1 MVVVRVKLAEGNGAR
16 PTPQKPN
23 AAWTVRL
30 TSLYGKSRPIGV
42 HFAHDHAESVS
53 FSLSVVEARTG
64 LVSKYVVGFL
74 SGGDIVSIP
83 PGQGTD
89 TVFTLTKATAAPE
102 GAAGVDRLRYR
113 LLLTGP
119 DGAAHYGEE
128 LFECALNPRCCRRAS
143 ASSAEA
149 LVRP

>member
-42 HFAHDHAESVS
+42 HFAHESVS

-64 LVSKYVVGFL
+64 LLSKYVVGFL

-83 PGQGTD
+83 PGQ
-89 TVFTLTKATAAPE
+89 
-102 GAAGVDRLRYR
+102 
-113 LLLTGP
+113 
-119 DGAAHYGEE
+119 AH
-128 LFECALNPRCCRRAS
+128 
-143 ASSAEA
+143 ASSN
-149 LVRP
+149 P